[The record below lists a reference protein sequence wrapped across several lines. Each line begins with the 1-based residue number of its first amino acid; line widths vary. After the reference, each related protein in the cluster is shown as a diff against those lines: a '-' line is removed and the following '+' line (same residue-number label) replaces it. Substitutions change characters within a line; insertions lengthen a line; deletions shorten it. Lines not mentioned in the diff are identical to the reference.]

1 VKYITGGCMKNLK
14 LLALLMT
21 TGIALSG
28 INAANAEVGY
38 ID

>member
-1 VKYITGGCMKNLK
+1 MKNLK

-28 INAANAEVGY
+28 INAANAEDLPMLGQ
-38 ID
+38 